1 MAISVPGVRLAAAVP
16 LLFVSATRARRSH
29 SRAPGGGLLNLTP
42 FVDLLVLLVVFF
54 LPQLHASAAL
64 TCTCKAPVR
73 LPMVA
78 HHFRDLEAAPIVTIS
93 GDAVTLDGRVVL
105 TIDLDE
111 VDAPPPDPRL
121 GRQPIA
127 ALHEQLV
134 TLKQN
139 FRLLHPDADFLGM
152 VNLQIDRRVDFQL
165 VKRVMYTC
173 RLAGYDNLNF
183 AVQHK
188 E

>member
-1 MAISVPGVRLAAAVP
+1 MAIHAPGARLRIAVP
-16 LLFVSATRARRSH
+16 LSFVGASRGKHARARM
-29 SRAPGGGLLNLTP
+29 PGSGMNLTP

-54 LPQLHASAAL
+54 LPQFHPSGELPCA
-64 TCTCKAPVR
+64 CKDRVR
-73 LPMVA
+73 LPVA
-78 HHFRDLEAAPIVTIS
+78 ARWSDLEAAPVVRVA
-93 GDAVTLDGRVVL
+93 GDNITLDGRLVL
-105 TIDLDE
+105 AIDLDE

-121 GRQPIA
+121 VRVPIA
-127 ALHEQLV
+127 ALHDQLV
-134 TLKQN
+134 TLKNN
-139 FRLLHPDADFLGM
+139 FRLLHPNNDAFLGM

-183 AVQHK
+183 AVQHA